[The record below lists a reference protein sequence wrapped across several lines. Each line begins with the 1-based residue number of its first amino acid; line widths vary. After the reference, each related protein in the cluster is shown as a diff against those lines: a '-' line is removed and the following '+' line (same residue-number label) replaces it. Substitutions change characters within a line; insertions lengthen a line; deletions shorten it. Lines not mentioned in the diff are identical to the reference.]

1 MKISGTSLVLAA
13 LFLGANSVF
22 VGATPL
28 RHNVTGIKCSPIG
41 RVINNAGKSF
51 PDGSLVCN
59 GAHLN
64 IAPGRR
70 IGFLC
75 YSNKSILTL
84 KTGDDLSKK
93 CTSQRVAMMMR
104 CSPEYRKACR
114 SRKGLGEEN
123 KPELIRP
130 YDSVLL
136 DNRPT
141 LSWYAMPGADSYTIE
156 VNGVG
161 LHWEEKVKGTT
172 TVAYPP
178 EQPSMGYGNAYK
190 VTVIANRND
199 SPLNDYSYSQ
209 RVFNLLPDNKAKE
222 ITTLVKHIKSLN
234 IPKDEAVYSDL
245 DTIYMGFGL
254 LNEAINALKSRVDEG
269 SNNPG
274 VYRLL
279 GDRFLEAGLPIE
291 AKSQYEQATKLA
303 ENSSDSS
310 ELARALS
317 GLQFVKQHMN
327 EIPTRLDSE

>member
-1 MKISGTSLVLAA
+1 MRISETSLVLAA
-13 LFLGANSVF
+13 LFLGVNSGS
-22 VGATPL
+22 VGAIQA
-28 RHNVTGIKCSPIG
+28 RHSMIEKRCNPIG
-41 RVINNAGKSF
+41 RLISSAGKGL
-51 PDGSLVCN
+51 PDGLLVCN
-59 GAHLN
+59 GDNLN
-64 IAPGRR
+64 LSSGKKV
-70 IGFLC
+70 GFLC
-75 YSNKSILTL
+75 YLNKNILAL
-84 KTGDDLSKK
+84 KKGDILSKK
-93 CTSQRVAMMMR
+93 CMPQREAMVMR
-104 CSPEYRKACR
+104 CSPEYRKSCR
-114 SRKGLGEEN
+114 SMKGAGEEN

-141 LSWYAMPGADSYTIE
+141 LSWYAMPGADSYTVE

-161 LHWEEKVKGTT
+161 LHWEEKVKGT

-209 RVFNLLPDNKAKE
+209 RVFNLLPDSKAKE

-245 DTIYMGFGL
+245 DTIYMGSGL
-254 LNEAINALKSRVDEG
+254 LNEAINALKARVDEG

-279 GDRFLEAGLPIE
+279 GDRFLEAGLPVE

-303 ENSSDSS
+303 ENSSDSN

-317 GLQFVKQHMN
+317 GLQFVEQHLK